1 MTKIYKFNKERFPN
15 TNILYITGTSGSGKS
30 TLAYDIANKIDADVI
45 SLDWYY
51 DNLDFDWHEDLMCE
65 KFNEYLFENLPE
77 IKTIEQDFE
86 HYEIERFK
94 GNSDDGKFY
103 WEVMDK
109 LAELIKPFA
118 EQNDLPV
125 IVEGIQ
131 LYDSTIQNP
140 EKYLENESLYVVV
153 KDPYVCAV
161 RLIERDELT
170 NSFSEIYTRSKKSS
184 LQLMRFL
191 DKISKNDF

>member
-1 MTKIYKFNKERFPN
+1 MKKLYKFNKERFRDTN
-15 TNILYITGTSGSGKS
+15 TLFITGTSGSGKS

-51 DNLDFDWHEDLMCE
+51 DNLDFDGHEDLMCE
-65 KFNEYLFENLPE
+65 KFNKYLFENLPE

-94 GNSDDGKFY
+94 SNSNDGKFY
-103 WEVMDK
+103 WQVMDRMS
-109 LAELIKPFA
+109 ELIKPFA

-140 EKYLENESLYVVV
+140 EKYLENEALYVVV
-153 KDPYVCAV
+153 EDPYVCAV

-170 NSFSEIYTRSKKSS
+170 NSFSEIYTRSKTAS
-184 LQLMRFL
+184 LQLKRFL
-191 DKISKNDF
+191 DKLLKN

>member
-15 TNILYITGTSGSGKS
+15 TNILFITGISGSGKS
-30 TLAYDIANKIDADVI
+30 TLAYDMANKIDADVI

-51 DNLDFDWHEDLMCE
+51 DNLDFDEHEDLMCE

-94 GNSDDGKFY
+94 SNSDDGKFY

-109 LAELIKPFA
+109 LVELIKPFA
-118 EQNDLPV
+118 EQNDVPV

-140 EKYLENESLYVVV
+140 EKYLENEVLYVVV
-153 KDPYVCAV
+153 EDPYVCAK

-170 NSFSEIYTRSKKSS
+170 NSFSEIYTRSKTAS
-184 LQLMRFL
+184 LQLKRFL
-191 DKISKNDF
+191 DKISRN

>member
-1 MTKIYKFNKERFPN
+1 MKKLYKFNKEKFQD
-15 TNILYITGTSGSGKS
+15 TNILFITGTSGSGKS
-30 TLAYDIANKIDADVI
+30 TLAYDIADKIDADVI

-51 DNLDFDWHEDLMCE
+51 DNLDFDEHEDLMCD
-65 KFNEYLFENLPE
+65 KFNEFLFENLPE

-86 HYEIERFK
+86 YYEIERFK

-109 LAELIKPFA
+109 LVELIKPFA
-118 EQNDLPV
+118 EQNDVPV

-140 EKYLENESLYVVV
+140 EKYLENETLYVIVE
-153 KDPYVCAV
+153 DPYVCAM

-170 NSFSEIYTRSKKSS
+170 NSFSEIYARSKKSS
-184 LQLMRFL
+184 LQLNKFINNM
-191 DKISKNDF
+191 ISET

>member
-1 MTKIYKFNKERFPN
+1 MTKIYKFNKERFRD
-15 TNILYITGTSGSGKS
+15 TNILFITGTSGSGKS

-51 DNLDFDWHEDLMCE
+51 DNLDFDGHEDLMCE
-65 KFNEYLFENLPE
+65 KFNEFLFENLPE

-94 GNSDDGKFY
+94 SNSDDGKFY

-109 LAELIKPFA
+109 LADLIKPFA

-140 EKYLENESLYVVV
+140 EK
-153 KDPYVCAV
+153 
-161 RLIERDELT
+161 
-170 NSFSEIYTRSKKSS
+170 
-184 LQLMRFL
+184 
-191 DKISKNDF
+191 

>member
-1 MTKIYKFNKERFPN
+1 MKKLYKFNKEKFQD

-30 TLAYDIANKIDADVI
+30 TLAYDIADKIDADVI

-51 DNLDFDWHEDLMCE
+51 DNLDFDEHEDLMCE
-65 KFNEYLFENLPE
+65 KFNEFLFENLPE

-94 GNSDDGKFY
+94 SNSDDGKFY

-109 LAELIKPFA
+109 LVELIKPFA
-118 EQNDLPV
+118 EQNDIPV

-140 EKYLENESLYVVV
+140 EKYLEDEALYVVV
-153 KDPYVCAV
+153 EDPYVCAK

-170 NSFSEIYTRSKKSS
+170 NSFSEIYARSKKAS
-184 LQLMRFL
+184 LQLNKFINNM
-191 DKISKNDF
+191 ISET

>member
-1 MTKIYKFNKERFPN
+1 MNKLYKFNKERFQN
-15 TNILYITGTSGSGKS
+15 TNILFITGTSGSGKS

-51 DNLDFDWHEDLMCE
+51 DNLNFDEHEDLMCE

-77 IKTIEQDFE
+77 IKTIEKDFE

-94 GNSDDGKFY
+94 SNSDDGKFY
-103 WEVMDK
+103 WKVMDK
-109 LAELIKPFA
+109 LADLIKPFA
-118 EQNDLPV
+118 EQNDMPV

-140 EKYLENESLYVVV
+140 EKYLEDEALYVVV
-153 KDPYVCAV
+153 EDPYVCAK

-170 NSFSEIYTRSKKSS
+170 NSFSEIYARSKKSS
-184 LQLMRFL
+184 LQLNKFINNM
-191 DKISKNDF
+191 ISET